1 MLPPSQEDELKASH
15 FTALSLSTDIQVSQ
29 QIHIPSQVAKKVQS
43 TSLPYTRN
51 SASPMKVKRKRCVD
65 GAALTIGTG
74 SSSNLLKM
82 KGVDHPTEQVSCASL
97 GGDYSRKQPPPI
109 AAVSGLVNT
118 SEARV
123 VDEASPYHQFVRG
136 VRSGN
141 ANKKNDDRR
150 AGTDSTSYV
159 NALNRACLY
168 QQSASGISCENDS
181 KKNAHPRARRTCGKT
196 SISDKIQHRMIKNR
210 ESAARSRARK
220 QALEAQQ
227 QVENTEL
234 KKENDLLKRAVRFLL
249 AILRTKR
256 MKLPALSRSFS
267 APL

>member
-1 MLPPSQEDELKASH
+1 MLRPSQEDELKASH

-51 SASPMKVKRKRCVD
+51 SASPMKVKRKRCLD

-82 KGVDHPTEQVSCASL
+82 KGVHPTEQVSCASL

-118 SEARV
+118 SVARV

-159 NALNRACLY
+159 NAPNRACLY

-181 KKNAHPRARRTCGKT
+181 KKNAHPRARRTKT

-220 QALEAQQ
+220 QVIKLSQTGLLS
-227 QVENTEL
+227 NLLHIEL
-234 KKENDLLKRAVRFLL
+234 GFVCSSLLFSYLPPLFSGFGSPTASGKYRA
-249 AILRTKR
+249 
-256 MKLPALSRSFS
+256 
-267 APL
+267 

>member
-51 SASPMKVKRKRCVD
+51 SASPMKVKRKRCLD

-82 KGVDHPTEQVSCASL
+82 KGVDHPTEQVRCL
-97 GGDYSRKQPPPI
+97 GGDCSRKQPPPI
-109 AAVSGLVNT
+109 AAVSGVVNT

-136 VRSGN
+136 VGSGN
-141 ANKKNDDRR
+141 ANKKSDDRR

-159 NALNRACLY
+159 NAPNRACIY
-168 QQSASGISCENDS
+168 QQSASGISCENDG

-196 SISDKIQHRMIKNR
+196 SISDKIHHRMIKNR

-220 QALEAQQ
+220 Q
-227 QVENTEL
+227 V
-234 KKENDLLKRAVRFLL
+234 
-249 AILRTKR
+249 
-256 MKLPALSRSFS
+256 S
-267 APL
+267 

>member
-29 QIHIPSQVAKKVQS
+29 KIHIPSQVAKKVQS

-51 SASPMKVKRKRCVD
+51 SASPMKVKRKRSLD

-82 KGVDHPTEQVSCASL
+82 KGVDHPTEQVSRASL

-109 AAVSGLVNT
+109 AAVSGLLNT

-123 VDEASPYHQFVRG
+123 VEEASPYHQFVRG

-141 ANKKNDDRR
+141 ANKKSDDRR

-159 NALNRACLY
+159 NAPNRACLY
-168 QQSASGISCENDS
+168 QQSATQD
-181 KKNAHPRARRTCGKT
+181 
-196 SISDKIQHRMIKNR
+196 DKNR

>member
-1 MLPPSQEDELKASH
+1 MFTHTMLPPSQEDELRASH
-15 FTALSLSTDIQVSQ
+15 FTALSLSADIQVSQ
-29 QIHIPSQVAKKVQS
+29 KIHIPSQVAKKVQS

-51 SASPMKVKRKRCVD
+51 SASPMKVKRKRCLD
-65 GAALTIGTG
+65 GAALAIGTG

-97 GGDYSRKQPPPI
+97 GGGYSRKQPPPI
-109 AAVSGLVNT
+109 AAVSALVNT

-136 VRSGN
+136 VGSGN
-141 ANKKNDDRR
+141 ANKKSDDR
-150 AGTDSTSYV
+150 
-159 NALNRACLY
+159 
-168 QQSASGISCENDS
+168 
-181 KKNAHPRARRTCGKT
+181 RARRTCGKT

-227 QVENTEL
+227 QVENTDL
-234 KKENDLLKRAVRFLL
+234 KKENDLLKRVVRFLL

-267 APL
+267 APS